1 MELYHHRF
9 SHIEKDHLV
18 KLMKQLIIHMAPSRG
33 ISGSTPPTAADV
45 PTLLGTGAFSLLG
58 CTQNEVKTD
67 VKPLPAYLRWPHMQA
82 DQVRGIGLREI
93 GGGFPKH
100 HRAPSVKF
108 ACYAIAKPSTM
119 VQKMQDIKRLR
130 GHRDAVYCGMLVAS
144 CFTEEKQ
151 VESERKK
158 LNLLKSIEPH
168 VTRTKSFTRVI
179 DEQETNSLSMILS
192 TNQEQ
197 VIFNSYFRKQISCPE
212 ILGSP
217 FTDIVNK
224 SDPSCLH
231 PSALNLPLAYGVGWV
246 SLGQVGYGSMGHSS
260 NRSSFRNGSKG
271 SGQISWARF
280 ARFTA

>member
-58 CTQNEVKTD
+58 CKSFLCCFIFSPLFHMLDSLCYLDVMFTPGTQNEVKTD

-119 VQKMQDIKRLR
+119 VQKMQDIKKLR
-130 GHRDAVYCGMLVAS
+130 GHRDAVYCGMVTTFFGALS
-144 CFTEEKQ
+144 LFDHQ
-151 VESERKK
+151 VFFS
-158 LNLLKSIEPH
+158 LK
-168 VTRTKSFTRVI
+168 
-179 DEQETNSLSMILS
+179 DM
-192 TNQEQ
+192 
-197 VIFNSYFRKQISCPE
+197 
-212 ILGSP
+212 
-217 FTDIVNK
+217 
-224 SDPSCLH
+224 
-231 PSALNLPLAYGVGWV
+231 
-246 SLGQVGYGSMGHSS
+246 
-260 NRSSFRNGSKG
+260 
-271 SGQISWARF
+271 
-280 ARFTA
+280 